1 MLRKPLL
8 ILLSAVLSGCAWTT
22 IIDKDYETSIVKL
35 RAPRLHLLSMGMGKQ
50 EVIKILGHP
59 DQFNG
64 VRRNGADL
72 IEVWEYH
79 RMKPVP
85 GPDIVA
91 ERYALEFTNGQ
102 LSRYE
107 SAGAETQ

>member
-1 MLRKPLL
+1 MLRKLL
-8 ILLSAVLSGCAWTT
+8 LVFMSAVLSGCAWTT
-22 IIDKDYETSIVKL
+22 IIDKDLETPIAKL

-79 RMKPVP
+79 RMSPVP
-85 GPDIVA
+85 GPDVVA
-91 ERYALEFTNGQ
+91 ERFALEFTNGQ

-107 SAGAETQ
+107 SAGVETR